1 MRTVVSHRRDLDRL
15 ECMRRVQAIGEL
27 KSDQLREPKRVSCSQ
42 SRQISKS
49 FLSFRIPCASIWEEN
64 KRKTSCMTFDLNAKK
79 CCWRLTSKRS
89 AYLEWEL
96 LECWLRWRILEACFT
111 RVRRKNSLSAGFQL
125 GQAVVFRGAAVL
137 IKVHDS
143 FQTDRVSKWIFLLP
157 LSLARRVLHFLHLIW
172 APLVKQLKWLKFQME
187 IIVWN
192 QTEPNPESIS
202 DK

>member
-1 MRTVVSHRRDLDRL
+1 MLIEMKNSWGLFY
-15 ECMRRVQAIGEL
+15 
-27 KSDQLREPKRVSCSQ
+27 KS
-42 SRQISKS
+42 
-49 FLSFRIPCASIWEEN
+49 
-64 KRKTSCMTFDLNAKK
+64 KK
-79 CCWRLTSKRS
+79 
-89 AYLEWEL
+89 
-96 LECWLRWRILEACFT
+96 
-111 RVRRKNSLSAGFQL
+111 KNSLSAGFQL

-172 APLVKQLKWLKFQME
+172 APLVKRLKWLKFQME
-187 IIVWN
+187 IIMWN